1 MRKNRKREK
10 EKKVINNVFLKQ
22 KLLLLGTEALGDH
35 AGLTVDDGTSADNTL
50 VDSAGNAH
58 AGLHVELGES
68 EALVIDGGVFS
79 NIASGGLVEH
89 VADNEALDGLILGG
103 EAAAVGAVG
112 GSGTTTGVLGAA
124 VISTLTSHF
133 LIWGMR

>member
-1 MRKNRKREK
+1 
-10 EKKVINNVFLKQ
+10 
-22 KLLLLGTEALGDH
+22 
-35 AGLTVDDGTSADNTL
+35 
-50 VDSAGNAH
+50 VDSAGDAH

-68 EALVIDGGVFS
+68 EALVIDGGVLGD
-79 NIASGGLVEH
+79 IAGGGLVEH
-89 VADNEALDGLILGG
+89 VADDEALDGLILGG

-133 LIWGMR
+133 LIWRMR